1 MSMVVIPAEPV
12 TEHEIMYVMRAARW
26 PSCRGRRSGD
36 ARAGRVRRRRLDGR
50 GPGRWTGAPRASRS
64 ISDGAVIIALWTGFL
79 VVAVALAGSLALASF
94 SVAERT
100 RQIGVRRA
108 LGASRGEIVRY
119 FLLENLILTAFG
131 LGAGAGV
138 WPWR

>member
-1 MSMVVIPAEPV
+1 M
-12 TEHEIMYVMRAARW
+12 
-26 PSCRGRRSGD
+26 
-36 ARAGRVRRRRLDGR
+36 
-50 GPGRWTGAPRASRS
+50 
-64 ISDGAVIIALWTGFL
+64 IIAFWTGFL

-119 FLLENLILTAFG
+119 FLLENLILTSFG
-131 LGAGAGV
+131 LGLGLALAVGLNHVLRADHGRSEAHPRAGRGLDAGVHRHRAAVGAGAGAAGRRDSSLGRDANAV
-138 WPWR
+138 MIRKETP